1 MGKTTFI
8 MKINIEKNT
17 ENIEIN
23 DYIIRDLLLDT
34 EDSNIKGIRSK
45 HFQALIAMPNKR
57 FSNLNCIL
65 SYYDNENRF
74 LGLDEDSV
82 WLEKEDKRVEIPV
95 SMSLNIPEGAV
106 RSVFNIKA
114 SNTGSGFYHWAWRIA
129 TITLILILVV
139 WLIRSI
145 QNIL

>member
-1 MGKTTFI
+1 VGKTTFN

-17 ENIEIN
+17 DNIEIS
-23 DYIIRDLLLDT
+23 DYVIRDLLFDT
-34 EDSNIKGIRSK
+34 EDSYIKGIQSK

-65 SYYDNENRF
+65 SYYDIDNYF

-95 SMSLNIPEGAV
+95 SMPLNIPEGAV

-129 TITLILILVV
+129 TTALIFILVV
-139 WLIRSI
+139 WLISSI